1 MIWFGEDGW
10 GEKGHDQDFKEKY
23 YESKIGREMLE
34 RFIQANYG
42 MTCEECDGEDECY
55 DDCRCEDCIQA
66 GIDRMESMNDID

>member
-1 MIWFGEDGW
+1 MQRPYDTTVNEAT
-10 GEKGHDQDFKEKY
+10 E
-23 YESKIGREMLE
+23 
-34 RFIQANYG
+34 